1 MTQIK
6 HTTHFP
12 HLRKFCA
19 TRKKLYIR
27 YFSQRSRRERWIE
40 IRKGK
45 KRMHDQYLEYC
56 GTVDCLPVVNQLVP
70 MIERSACTVRVV
82 YDTSYP
88 GSYRNR
94 HSKGSVPLRV
104 RRCPKLKEF
113 F

>member
-1 MTQIK
+1 M
-6 HTTHFP
+6 
-12 HLRKFCA
+12 
-19 TRKKLYIR
+19 Y
-27 YFSQRSRRERWIE
+27 
-40 IRKGK
+40 
-45 KRMHDQYLEYC
+45 DLEYW
-56 GTVDCLPVVNQLVP
+56 GAVDCLPVVDQLVP

-113 F
+113 FFFKYLLTAMVV